1 MIEGS
6 LCPPL
11 SQSECDDAPSL
22 RLKRG
27 GGSDAGVILILPRLP
42 ADLIIPDISLF
53 WALWRQNEWILNLQ
67 LGYLQ
72 LLFALSSFKPIIQT
86 LCAMCQIQPEA
97 LKHFCKNWGK
107 PPKTTKIT
115 WPRNEGRKSRLTGFH
130 HIEHTVC
137 WPSPPPLY

>member
-42 ADLIIPDISLF
+42 ADLIIPDISL
-53 WALWRQNEWILNLQ
+53 
-67 LGYLQ
+67 
-72 LLFALSSFKPIIQT
+72 LLSFVLSVVASERVNIEPSARLPAAFICFII
-86 LCAMCQIQPEA
+86 I
-97 LKHFCKNWGK
+97 
-107 PPKTTKIT
+107 
-115 WPRNEGRKSRLTGFH
+115 
-130 HIEHTVC
+130 
-137 WPSPPPLY
+137 